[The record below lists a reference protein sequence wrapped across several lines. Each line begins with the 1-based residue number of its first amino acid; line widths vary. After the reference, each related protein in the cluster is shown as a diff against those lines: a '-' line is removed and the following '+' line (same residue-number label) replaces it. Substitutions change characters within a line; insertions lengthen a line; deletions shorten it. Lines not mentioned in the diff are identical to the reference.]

1 MKQKRKD
8 KLYISDGNIRM
19 KIPTFSLPTGKT
31 CRGKTE
37 HCEKFC
43 YAKKAEVCYKGVVIS
58 RDNNFRLSK
67 KRNFTIEMCKI
78 IARKKGKYI
87 RIHES
92 GDFYNQKYLNKWI
105 EICKIFPNKK
115 FLAYTQSYD
124 LDFSKKPKNLVVYYS
139 VWDDSK
145 NVPKKGLYAYAID
158 NGNGKLATYKIPK
171 THLCKKSATLTCDEC
186 LFCYEGMGNV
196 SFKLH

>member
-1 MKQKRKD
+1 
-8 KLYISDGNIRM
+8 M
-19 KIPTFSLPTGKT
+19 KIPTFSLPSRVT

-37 HCEKFC
+37 HCERFC
-43 YAKKAEVCYKGVVIS
+43 YAKKAEKCYKGVLP
-58 RDNNFRLSK
+58 RRKMNYKLSK
-67 KRNFTIEMCKI
+67 KKSFVMEMIKLV
-78 IARKKGKYI
+78 AKSNSNYI

-124 LDFSKKPKNLVVYYS
+124 LDFSKKPKNMIIYYS

-145 NVPKKGLYAYAID
+145 NVPKKGLFAYAID
-158 NGNGKLATYKIPK
+158 NGKGKIEEYKIPK
-171 THLCKKSATLTCDEC
+171 THLCKKSGDLTCDKC
-186 LFCYEGMGNV
+186 LFCFEGRGNV